1 MYGLDSDL
9 TAKFGRM
16 CLLARR
22 MVERGVRFVHLYSS
36 DWDGH
41 AECDKN
47 HRENARKTDL
57 PTAALLA
64 DLKQRGLLESTLV
77 VSAGEFGRTPVMQG
91 NGGRDHH
98 PYGFSTWM
106 AGGGI
111 KGGKVIGATDEIGWS
126 AVEEPMHVH
135 DIHGTIL
142 GLLGLDHKKL
152 TYAFSGRDMR
162 LTGVGEEGDH
172 AFAKRLLEA

>member
-1 MYGLDSDL
+1 MAG
-9 TAKFGRM
+9 
-16 CLLARR
+16 
-22 MVERGVRFVHLYSS
+22 
-36 DWDGH
+36 
-41 AECDKN
+41 
-47 HRENARKTDL
+47 KTDR
-57 PTAALLA
+57 PIAALLA
-64 DLKQRGLLESTLV
+64 DLKSRGLLDTTLV
-77 VSAGEFGRTPVMQG
+77 VWGGEFGRTPLAQG
-91 NGGRDHH
+91 QNGRDHH

-111 KGGKVIGATDEIGWS
+111 KGGKVIGATDENGWS